1 MKMRWLNTEFI
12 FVALIKQENSVNIN
26 YLHLGKATC
35 KAKGERSKYQVY
47 SCFERSLHC
56 FGSRLSL
63 LITGSEHMM
72 AVGQWDSSE
81 LTYR

>member
-1 MKMRWLNTEFI
+1 MFKSKAIQISL
-12 FVALIKQENSVNIN
+12 VASLKKTKNQKTNKQTQ
-26 YLHLGKATC
+26 KATC

>member
-1 MKMRWLNTEFI
+1 MKSKAIQISL
-12 FVALIKQENSVNIN
+12 VASLKEKKKIYNKIKEK
-26 YLHLGKATC
+26 KATC

-72 AVGQWDSSE
+72 AVGQWESSE